1 MYDFT
6 AKIDRKATGSSKWL
20 MMNKA
25 NPDIPDNI
33 VPLSV
38 ADMELSTPP
47 EILTGLQDF
56 LHKASLGYSLP
67 TDNYFTAVSNWMQR
81 RHNWHIEND
90 WILPSPGVIPALFN
104 AVRAFTK
111 KHDGVIVMTPVYYP
125 FFNSIQKNNRQIIKT
140 SLINKDNHYYIDFA
154 DFEKKAADHN
164 NKVLLLCS
172 PHNPVGRVWT
182 KEELEKIADICLH
195 HNVLVISDEIHS
207 DIIMPDYKHHVFATI
222 NNQIADNCI
231 ICTAPSKTFNIAG
244 LQVSNI
250 IIKNPLLRK
259 KFIKTARKAGYGIL
273 NSMGYKACELAYNE
287 CEQWLDEFLELI
299 VYNKNFCEKF
309 LQKYIPKIKVINLEG
324 TYLQWW
330 DCHALNMDK
339 DELEKFMQ
347 QKAYIFADEGYI
359 FGTEGDCFERIN
371 LACPTIVLEETLKR
385 LHKALKNIN
394 Q

>member
-90 WILPSPGVIPALFN
+90 WILPSPGVIPSLFN

-250 IIKNPLLRK
+250 I
-259 KFIKTARKAGYGIL
+259 TQT
-273 NSMGYKACELAYNE
+273 S
-287 CEQWLDEFLELI
+287 QS
-299 VYNKNFCEKF
+299 
-309 LQKYIPKIKVINLEG
+309 
-324 TYLQWW
+324 
-330 DCHALNMDK
+330 
-339 DELEKFMQ
+339 
-347 QKAYIFADEGYI
+347 
-359 FGTEGDCFERIN
+359 
-371 LACPTIVLEETLKR
+371 
-385 LHKALKNIN
+385 
-394 Q
+394 